1 MSERKIYYR
10 KTYLGPPVRIG
21 SLHAKL
27 PRTEPDDP
35 NVTYLVDFDAYSP
48 KDDDDETISEDLEIT
63 PDTEP
68 FSP

>member
-1 MSERKIYYR
+1 MSERKTYFR

-35 NVTYLVDFDAYSP
+35 NVTYIVDFDAYSP
-48 KDDDDETISEDLEIT
+48 KDDEDERVADRG
-63 PDTEP
+63 
-68 FSP
+68 